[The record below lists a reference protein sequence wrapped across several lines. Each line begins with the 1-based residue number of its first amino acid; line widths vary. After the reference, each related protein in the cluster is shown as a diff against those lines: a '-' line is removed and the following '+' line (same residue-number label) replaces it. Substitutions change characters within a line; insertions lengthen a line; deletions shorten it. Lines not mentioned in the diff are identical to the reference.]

1 MKNHQAVLLRLFKIL
16 EAYKP
21 QKKELYEY
29 LEEAYKAEYYPY
41 DKILYEQG
49 EVIKD
54 IFFLASGTAV
64 AYSYTDN
71 GDKQLL
77 HIYRENEFIAGQSF
91 THQTPSL
98 YHLMVCADS
107 FMLHMASTQLKIL
120 YEKFPVAEEL
130 ARFRLSATEAKEL
143 RYKKMMIL
151 PGIQMVEAFYNE
163 YPELLEPGKV
173 LRDRE
178 VASYLLLAESTL
190 RGLRNELLR
199 LGRLK
204 IPAKGQE

>member
-1 MKNHQAVLLRLFKIL
+1 MKKHQTVLLQLFRVL

-21 QKKELYEY
+21 QKKELYAY
-29 LEEAYKAEYYPY
+29 LEEVYEAEYYPY
-41 DKILYEQG
+41 DKILYEEG
-49 EVIKD
+49 KVIKD

-64 AYSYTDN
+64 AYSYTDK

-77 HIYRENEFIAGQSF
+77 HIYRQNEFIAGQSF
-91 THQTPSL
+91 THQTPSP
-98 YHLMVCADS
+98 YYLMVCADS
-107 FMLHMASTQLKIL
+107 YMLHMAFTQLKIL

-143 RYKKMMIL
+143 RYKQMMIL

-163 YPELLEPGKV
+163 YPELLEPGKI

-178 VASYLLLAESTL
+178 VASYLLLAEGTL
-190 RGLRNELLR
+190 RGLRNELFR
-199 LGRLK
+199 MGRLVNPSK
-204 IPAKGQE
+204 FKE